1 MPYSQE
7 IYHIAKERL
16 EQRRQQA
23 LRMAEY
29 NREQLYR
36 EIPRLKE
43 IDSELSAIGASIGK
57 SVVGGEGEDFRS
69 LSEKSLCLQEEQE
82 KILSELHI
90 HKEILEPHFSCA
102 MCEDTGYV
110 EEEHRTV
117 VCECLQKLM
126 AEVAGE
132 QLSADLPLKD
142 CTFDNFS
149 LDYYS
154 KEPDANGKTP
164 FNRMSNIYNYCVN
177 YADTFTPHSKSLLLR
192 GGTGLGKTHLSLAIA
207 NVVINKGMSVIYA
220 TAPDILSKLER
231 EHFSYRYGEQEDTF
245 QTLLSCDLLILD
257 DLGTE
262 FVSAFTTSCVYNLFN
277 SRILSGKPII
287 ISTNL
292 QIDELIG
299 AYSQRFVSRLIG
311 ACDRLDFIGEDI
323 RAMK

>member
-57 SVVGGEGEDFRS
+57 SVVGGEGEDIRS
-69 LSEKSLCLQEEQE
+69 LSEKSLRLQEEQE
-82 KILSELHI
+82 QILSEHNI
-90 HKEILEPHFSCA
+90 HKEIFEPHFSCA

-177 YADTFTPHSKSLLLR
+177 YAETFTPHSKSLLLR